1 MILGLIPARG
11 GSKGVPKK
19 NIRMVAGKPLI
30 AYAIECGLKC
40 PSIDRVVVSTDN
52 EEIATIAKQYGAEI
66 PFMRP
71 VEIAADTT
79 PMLPVLQHAV
89 QEIEQESNEKVEF
102 IVLIDSTAP
111 LRIPDD
117 IEQALTICKQEDCD
131 AVISVNEAHRNPY
144 FNMVKEEN
152 GYARLVCEPDRP
164 VGRRQDAPV
173 VYDVNTV
180 VWIWK
185 RHALMEEQAR
195 IPKRTKLYLV
205 PRERSIDIDTEFDFQ
220 ILEYYFTRAKQT

>member
-30 AYAIECGLKC
+30 AYAIECALKC
-40 PSIDRVVVSTDN
+40 PSLDRVVVSTDS
-52 EEIATIAKQYGAEI
+52 EEIAAVARQHGAEV

-71 VEIAADTT
+71 AELASDTAA
-79 PMLPVLQHAV
+79 MVPVLEHAIT
-89 QEIEQESNEKVEF
+89 EIEKETAESVEF
-102 IVLIDSTAP
+102 LVLIDSTAP

-117 IEQALTICKQEDCD
+117 IEQALAICKQDDCD
-131 AVISVNEAHRNPY
+131 AVISASEAHRNPY

-152 GYARLVCEPDRP
+152 GYVRLVCEPATP
-164 VGRRQDAPV
+164 VGRRQDAPQ

-180 VWIWK
+180 VWVW
-185 RHALMEEQAR
+185 RRDALMKDHAR
-195 IPKRTKLYLV
+195 IPKRTKLYLI
-205 PRERSIDIDTEFDFQ
+205 PRERSIDLDTELDFKL
-220 ILEYYFTRAKQT
+220 LERLLTNS